1 MSEKWKQYIENIL
14 ESRGYCIKRM
24 SYVHSYDFLANNN
37 IKINVKVSNLYKNI
51 ETEYHCFDL
60 EKEYHSCDI
69 YILIALDGAG
79 SSLKILIIPA
89 KNLMG
94 QNQIIIKNKS
104 KYDKFDSRFELIK
117 IYDNFYND
125 LDCVI

>member
-1 MSEKWKQYIENIL
+1 MGKIL
-14 ESRGYCIKRM
+14 ESRGYCIKNM
-24 SYVHSYDFLANNN
+24 SCAYPYDFIANDN
-37 IKINVKVSNLYKNI
+37 IKISIRTSNLYKSRGV
-51 ETEYHCFDL
+51 EYHLFNF

-69 YILIALDGAG
+69 YILVALDIAG
-79 SSLKILIIPA
+79 SALKILIIPA
-89 KNLMG
+89 VNLMG
-94 QNQIIIKNKS
+94 QVQLIIEERS

>member
-1 MSEKWKQYIENIL
+1 MSEKWEQYIESIL
-14 ESRGYCIKRM
+14 ESRGYCIKKM
-24 SYVHSYDFLANNN
+24 SYVYSYNFLANDS
-37 IKINVKVSNLYKNI
+37 IKIGVKVSNLYKNGEI
-51 ETEYHCFDL
+51 EYHSFDL

-69 YILIALDGAG
+69 YILIALDEAE
-79 SSLKILIIPA
+79 SALKILIIPA
-89 KNLMG
+89 SNLMG
-94 QNQIIIKNKS
+94 QKQITIKNKS